1 MSKRL
6 IIAIDGPAGAGKSTL
21 ARRVA
26 ERIGAI
32 YIDTGAMYRAIALW
46 ALRQNIPCDDSHRL
60 EALAQHAHI
69 EFHPGQN
76 TISLNGEDVT
86 HLIRTPEVATAA
98 SQVAAVAQVR
108 RAMVAIQRD
117 IAATA
122 SVVMEGRDIGTVV
135 FPEADVKIYLDANT
149 DIRAQRRAEELL
161 SRQIPVDYDLLRQQI
176 EERDSRDRNRAA
188 SPLLQAADAT
198 YLDSSTLT
206 PEEVEE
212 EILRIIRSK
221 TSNGKVLVP

>member
-46 ALRQNIPCDDSHRL
+46 ALRQGIPCDDSHRL
-60 EALAQHAHI
+60 ESLAQHAQI
-69 EFHPGQN
+69 EFPAHGH
-76 TISLNGEDVT
+76 ISLNGEDISNA
-86 HLIRTPEVATAA
+86 IRTLEVANAA
-98 SQVAAVAQVR
+98 SQVAAVPAVR
-108 RAMVAIQRD
+108 RALVAIQRD

-135 FPEADVKIYLDANT
+135 FPDADVKIFLDANT
-149 DIRAQRRAEELL
+149 DIRAQRRAEEMEA
-161 SRQIPVDYDLLRQQI
+161 RQMQVDLEQLRSQI
-176 EERDSRDRNRAA
+176 KERDTRDRSRET

-198 YLDSSTLT
+198 YLDSSSLT
-206 PEEVEE
+206 ASEVEE